1 MSISQIAE
9 SAQKDSAQFHEA
21 LFEYNPCHTIVVDT
35 EGKIIT
41 YNKAKRESGDRL
53 PEDGDILF
61 KDYVGRHDGDMYAE
75 LMNCISSGRTK
86 QFPSQSYL
94 DRFFS
99 ITISPFPGGAIVIS
113 EDVTEQKKSEI
124 ELRKSEE
131 FNRALFDFNPCQT
144 IVVDT
149 EGKIITYNKV
159 KRESGD
165 RLPGENDI
173 IFKDYAGRY
182 EDDMYSELQKCI
194 KEGQTRRFPDQK
206 YVDKY
211 LTTTISP
218 FPGGATIITEDVTKR
233 VEAEKELAQAHEELK
248 EKDKLKTAFV
258 STISHELRTSLC
270 IFNNTVSNMNAGA
283 MGKVNKKL
291 KDSFEMASQS
301 VDRLA
306 KVIDEF
312 IELSEIELGN
322 VQLIK
327 EEVDMRAIF
336 EDVVKWANPK
346 LKENNLKIKSVMPD
360 VPSLITLDSAGIT
373 KVLHHLLD
381 NAVKFSPNGSTIEL
395 QLEDRGRDVAF
406 YVKDLG
412 PGIEEENIEIIFD
425 CFAKFDPNDC
435 PGKTGLG
442 IGLTL
447 AKGIVEMHN
456 GEIIVA
462 STPGKQTTF
471 RVVIPK

>member
-1 MSISQIAE
+1 MSVSGITE
-9 SAQKDSAQFHEA
+9 SVKQDSAQFHEA

-41 YNKAKRESGDRL
+41 YNRAKRESGDRL
-53 PEDGDILF
+53 PEEGDILF
-61 KDYVGRHDGDMYAE
+61 KDYVGRHDGEMYSE
-75 LMNCISSGRTK
+75 LMNCISSGKTK

-94 DRFFS
+94 ERFFS

-131 FNRALFDFNPCQT
+131 FNRAMFDYNPCQT

-149 EGKIITYNKV
+149 EGKIITYNKA

-182 EDDMYSELQKCI
+182 EDDMYSELLKCI
-194 KEGQTRRFPDQK
+194 KEGQTRRFPDRK

-218 FPGGATIITEDVTKR
+218 FPGGATIITEDVSKR
-233 VEAEKELAQAHEELK
+233 VEAEKELAQANEELK

-258 STISHELRTSLC
+258 SSISHELRTSLC
-270 IFNNTVSNMNAGA
+270 IFNNAVSNMNAGA
-283 MGKVNKKL
+283 MGKVSKKL
-291 KDSFEMASQS
+291 KDTFEMASGS

-312 IELSEIELGN
+312 IELSEIELGKA
-322 VQLIK
+322 QLTP
-327 EEVDMRAIF
+327 EEVDMRAIC
-336 EDVVKWANPK
+336 EDVIKWVNPQLKESK
-346 LKENNLKIKSVMPD
+346 LKLKSVMPD
-360 VPSLITLDSAGIT
+360 MASLITLDPAGIT
-373 KVLHHLLD
+373 KVLHHLLG
-381 NAVKFSPNGSTIEL
+381 NAIKFSPKGTTIEL
-395 QLEDRGRDVAF
+395 QLEDRGRDIAL
-406 YVKDLG
+406 YVKDQG
-412 PGIEEENIEIIFD
+412 PGIEAENVEKIFD
-425 CFAKFDPNDC
+425 CFAKFDPNNC

-456 GEIIVA
+456 GEIIAA

-471 RVVIPK
+471 RVSIPK